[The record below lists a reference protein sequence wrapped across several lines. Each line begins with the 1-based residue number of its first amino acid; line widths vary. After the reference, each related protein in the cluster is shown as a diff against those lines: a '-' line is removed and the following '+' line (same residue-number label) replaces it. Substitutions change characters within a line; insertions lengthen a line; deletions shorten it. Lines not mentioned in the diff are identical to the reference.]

1 VTSGD
6 VWSGVHGCRVLHLA
20 TTDMSLALLLGPQ
33 LRAFADA
40 GMEVI
45 GASAPGPYV
54 GELATWGIRHEP
66 VHHATRSNSVG
77 QDVQALAELVRIFR
91 QLRPDI
97 VHTHNPKP
105 GVYGRLAA
113 RLAGVPVVVNTVH
126 GLYATDTDR
135 FLRRTLV
142 YSLERGV
149 SVCSQAELVQNE
161 EDLVTLARLRV
172 PKRKLVL
179 LGNGVDLERF
189 RPRPELSA
197 IARRSMGVAD
207 GKVVVALVGRLVWE
221 KGFAELFEAA
231 RRLRHSHPDV
241 AIVVVGPRDPAKSNA
256 LSEDDV
262 RAAKNIGNVVF
273 LGERNDVEDLYPGM
287 DLFVLPSY
295 REGFPRSAMEAAAC
309 GVPVVATD
317 IRGCRQVVDHDVT
330 GLLVP
335 VRDAGALADALG
347 ALAHDPLRRRKMSEA
362 ALNRARAE
370 FDDRRVI
377 AITLDVYE
385 RLLAGAGKPR
395 HRSPSVG

>member
-1 VTSGD
+1 MTRSVSEVEAIYDELVPYARGPVAAVTSGD
-6 VWSGVHGCRVLHLA
+6 VGSGLHGRRVLHLA

-54 GELATWGIRHEP
+54 GELTTWGIRHEP

-77 QDVQALAELVRIFR
+77 QDAQALVELVRIFR
-91 QLRPDI
+91 RLRPDI

-126 GLYATDTDR
+126 GLYATDADPP
-135 FLRRTLV
+135 LRRTLV

-149 SVCSQAELVQNE
+149 SVCSQAELIQNE

-172 PKRKLVL
+172 PARKLVL

-189 RPRPELSA
+189 RPRPELTA
-197 IARRSMGVAD
+197 AARRSMGVAD

-241 AIVVVGPRDPAKSNA
+241 AIVVVGPSDPAKSNA

-262 RAAKNIGNVVF
+262 RAAENIGNVVF

-295 REGFPRSAMEAAAC
+295 REGLPTLGNGSGGLWRTGRGHRYPRLPA
-309 GVPVVATD
+309 GRRP
-317 IRGCRQVVDHDVT
+317 R
-330 GLLVP
+330 
-335 VRDAGALADALG
+335 RDR
-347 ALAHDPLRRRKMSEA
+347 P
-362 ALNRARAE
+362 ARA
-370 FDDRRVI
+370 
-377 AITLDVYE
+377 
-385 RLLAGAGKPR
+385 GP
-395 HRSPSVG
+395 